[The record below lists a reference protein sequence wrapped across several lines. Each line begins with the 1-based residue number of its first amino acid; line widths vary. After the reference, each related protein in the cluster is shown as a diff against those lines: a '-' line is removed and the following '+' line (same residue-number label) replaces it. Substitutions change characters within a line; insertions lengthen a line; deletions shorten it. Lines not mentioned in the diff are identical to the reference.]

1 MHSPAARALGG
12 SRMLG
17 ELGDG
22 ESAAE
27 GIPQQLAHDLIHLMA
42 HEKMVVETQHILSRC
57 HSDDAIVVVGSDVK
71 LRLDILA
78 IDEELENA
86 LLNHDQKDPSKPFE
100 RLLER
105 FDILHKSLA
114 NTDSAI
120 ITERWPQMRAALV
133 RQAALSCFLAQQR
146 NHAGPEPFDWG
157 NVCTKA
163 YFKVIDRLIPRVDFD
178 LDALDDE
185 EQMSASKERRNLTDV
200 FKEKHRSVSSIKLRT
215 LLKENKLGT
224 FEKDMKAFTRA
235 LDQALLP
242 RPKLLTMYSNEDSDM
257 SVVDMTDGRQ
267 DGLQG
272 SASKPPMRSPARS
285 PVKRSAKRK
294 AVSPMPA
301 TVETPPTAQALA
313 KANEG
318 LQQELN
324 GHRPGTVSEAL
335 AISERLPPTSSPA
348 AKRAAV
354 EDNSGG
360 PADKRPGRA
369 PSRRSGKSLT
379 RRESRGEQVDFDDS
393 QSVDEPQ
400 DTRAA
405 LGDRPSPAKAAA
417 LPSASGK
424 VKAKKRSGPRI
435 RHPWTEEEVKHLK
448 AAVLALGR
456 GKWALAL
463 AQYKFQDCR
472 TAVDLK
478 DKWRNLT
485 KD

>member
-1 MHSPAARALGG
+1 MV
-12 SRMLG
+12 G

-22 ESAAE
+22 ESATD

-42 HEKMVVETQHILSRC
+42 HQKMVVETQHILSRC

-146 NHAGPEPFDWG
+146 NHARPEPFDWG
-157 NVCTKA
+157 SVCTKA
-163 YFKVIDRLIPRVDFD
+163 YIKVVDRLIPQVDFD

-200 FKEKHRSVSSIKLRT
+200 FKEKHCSVSSIKLRT
-215 LLKENKLGT
+215 LLKENKVGT

-242 RPKLLTMYSNEDSDM
+242 RPKLLTMYSNDGSDM
-257 SVVDMTDGRQ
+257 NVVDMTDGRQ
-267 DGLQG
+267 VGLQG
-272 SASKPPMRSPARS
+272 STSKPPMRSPARS

-301 TVETPPTAQALA
+301 TEETPPTAQALA

-324 GHRPGTVSEAL
+324 DHRPGTVSEAL
-335 AISERLPPTSSPA
+335 AISERLPPPSSPA

-369 PSRRSGKSLT
+369 PSRRSGKSVT

-400 DTRAA
+400 EARAA

-424 VKAKKRSGPRI
+424 VKAKKRSGPRT

-448 AAVLALGR
+448 AAVMALGR
-456 GKWALAL
+456 GKWSLAL

>member
-1 MHSPAARALGG
+1 MQSPANKALAG

-42 HEKMVVETQHILSRC
+42 HQKMVVETQHILSRC
-57 HSDDAIVVVGSDVK
+57 HTDDAIVVVGSDVK

-86 LLNHDQKDPSKPFE
+86 LLNHDQKDPWKPFE

-146 NHAGPEPFDWG
+146 NHARPEPFDWG

-163 YFKVIDRLIPRVDFD
+163 YINVVDRLIPQVDFD

-215 LLKENKLGT
+215 LLKENKIGT

-242 RPKLLTMYSNEDSDM
+242 RPKLLTMYSNDGSDM
-257 SVVDMTDGRQ
+257 NVVDMTDGRQ
-267 DGLQG
+267 VGLQG
-272 SASKPPMRSPARS
+272 STSKPPMRSPARS

-301 TVETPPTAQALA
+301 TEETPPTAQALA

-324 GHRPGTVSEAL
+324 DHRPGTVSEAL
-335 AISERLPPTSSPA
+335 AISERLPPPSSPA

-360 PADKRPGRA
+360 PTDKRPGRA
-369 PSRRSGKSLT
+369 PSRRSGKSVT

-400 DTRAA
+400 EARAA

-424 VKAKKRSGPRI
+424 VKAKKRSGPRT

-448 AAVLALGR
+448 AAVMALGR
-456 GKWALAL
+456 GKWTLAL

>member
-1 MHSPAARALGG
+1 MQSPTNRTLVA

-42 HEKMVVETQHILSRC
+42 HQKMVVETQHILSRC

-105 FDILHKSLA
+105 FDILV
-114 NTDSAI
+114 SAR
-120 ITERWPQMRAALV
+120 TVGRLFEQLDLQHLSGAARERDTL
-133 RQAALSCFLAQQR
+133 
-146 NHAGPEPFDWG
+146 PEPFDWG

-163 YFKVIDRLIPRVDFD
+163 YIKVVDRLIPRVDFD

-215 LLKENKLGT
+215 LLKENKLGN

-242 RPKLLTMYSNEDSDM
+242 RPKLLTMYSNDCSDM
-257 SVVDMTDGRQ
+257 NVVDMTDGLQ
-267 DGLQG
+267 VGLQG
-272 SASKPPMRSPARS
+272 STSKPPMRSPARS

-301 TVETPPTAQALA
+301 TEETPPTAQALA

-324 GHRPGTVSEAL
+324 DHRPGTVSEAL
-335 AISERLPPTSSPA
+335 AISERLPPPSSPA

-369 PSRRSGKSLT
+369 PSRRSGKSVT

-400 DTRAA
+400 EARAA

-424 VKAKKRSGPRI
+424 VKAKKRSGPRT

-448 AAVLALGR
+448 AAVMALGR